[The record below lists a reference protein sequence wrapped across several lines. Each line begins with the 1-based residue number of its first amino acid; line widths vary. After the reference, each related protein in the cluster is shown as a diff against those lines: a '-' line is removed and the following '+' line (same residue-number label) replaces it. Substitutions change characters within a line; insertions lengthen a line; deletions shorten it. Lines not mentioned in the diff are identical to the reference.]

1 MYKYFFSL
9 IFFLLFT
16 KSIFGAFNSDSTFVT
31 IIKGSKVFYYYPHDN
46 TYRADSLKKQD
57 INDFYTN
64 YYRKIYK
71 DSTLIN
77 PNYIIP
83 HTNNNSI
90 IFIMDINEF
99 IKNNNMGLDYNDFIP
114 LNNNTFQLK
123 ENSIN
128 KLNKKLNDN
137 IKK

>member
-1 MYKYFFSL
+1 MYKYFLSL
-9 IFFLLFT
+9 IFFVSF
-16 KSIFGAFNSDSTFVT
+16 SQNIFGAFISDSTFVT
-31 IIKGSKVFYYYPHDN
+31 IIKGNKVIYYYPHDN
-46 TYRADSLKKQD
+46 IYRADTLKKQD
-57 INDFYTN
+57 INNFYTN

-77 PNYIIP
+77 PNYIVP
-83 HTNNNSI
+83 NSNNNSI

-99 IKNNNMGLDYNDFIP
+99 IKNNNMGLDFSDFIP

-123 ENSIN
+123 ENSVY
-128 KLNKKLNDN
+128 KLNKKINDN